1 MFPSKYV
8 LSTVN
13 ALHFLYKSHYIERM
27 EAEAETNRV
36 VEEMKAIKSKELAR
50 LEKELTVKQV

>member
-1 MFPSKYV
+1 M
-8 LSTVN
+8 N

-50 LEKELTVKQV
+50 REKELTVKQV